1 MTKTAK
7 RTRSVI
13 CTIVSFVMSLSI
25 TLTVLCATLS
35 LTALNP
41 TFAVRTAMHSEYSE
55 HLSAELKEEF
65 VSFGN
70 ACNVDAAFFDSIFTD
85 VITTDSIDRDTEAVL
100 REFYAGQVQAKRD
113 TAALEDALFTR
124 LQAYAVEKGFTL
136 SDEVNENLR
145 GIASELCDVYNAYV
159 SVFSMS
165 VFKTASR
172 LLAKYR
178 PFGWYAAAA
187 GAVLFAVSAVILRLY
202 FQKKK
207 NYLRYFIYA
216 FSATALMLLTAPLI
230 ALIADI
236 GGGINISNASLYDF
250 ATGMMNGVLGSIAA
264 SAAVPAL
271 LTVLLSLVRHNAVKN
286 NR

>member
-1 MTKTAK
+1 M
-7 RTRSVI
+7 R
-13 CTIVSFVMSLSI
+13 
-25 TLTVLCATLS
+25 
-35 LTALNP
+35 
-41 TFAVRTAMHSEYSE
+41 SEYSE

-100 REFYAGQVQAKRD
+100 REFYAGQVQEKQD

-172 LLAKYR
+172 ILAKYR

-216 FSATALMLLTAPLI
+216 FSAAALMLLTAPLI

-250 ATGMMNGVLGSIAA
+250 ATGMISGVLGSIAA

-271 LTVLLSLVRHNAVKN
+271 LTVLLSLVRHNAVKS